1 VIRKQ
6 DKHIVDMQ

>member
-6 DKHIVDMQ
+6 

>member
-6 DKHIVDMQ
+6 KDVCF